1 MTPSS
6 LSRAGRLA
14 TVALAAVAVAMIAG
28 GAPGDGRSQA
38 AAPAPAI
45 AAGPAAGT
53 PEAGPAAPT
62 PGAKLEVV
70 AASAD
75 LFAAPPGLLRDVRAR
90 LHNRVGTAARGA
102 EFTLVAATADF
113 YEVRLECQDG
123 KVQIEAWIEQKSARP
138 LAPGR
143 PGERERP

>member
-1 MTPSS
+1 
-6 LSRAGRLA
+6 LRFFRAGRLA
-14 TVALAAVAVAMIAG
+14 AVVLAAVAVAMIAG
-28 GAPGDGRSQA
+28 AAPGDGRSQA
-38 AAPAPAI
+38 AD
-45 AAGPAAGT
+45 PAAAA
-53 PEAGPAAPT
+53 PEAGTAAPP

-102 EFTLVAATADF
+102 ELTLVSATADF

-123 KVQIEAWIEQKSARP
+123 KVQIEAWIEQKAARP

-143 PGERERP
+143 PGER

>member
-1 MTPSS
+1 MAP
-6 LSRAGRLA
+6 LRYFRAGRWTA
-14 TVALAAVAVAMIAG
+14 AALAAVAVAMIAG
-28 GAPGDGRSQA
+28 GAPRDGRSQA
-38 AAPAPAI
+38 ADPAPA
-45 AAGPAAGT
+45 A
-53 PEAGPAAPT
+53 PEAATAAPP

-102 EFTLVAATADF
+102 ELTLVSATADF

-123 KVQIEAWIEQKSARP
+123 KVQIEAWIEQKAVRP
-138 LAPGR
+138 PAPSR
-143 PGERERP
+143 